1 MSALDCRCPL
11 LIDGENTLGVL
22 QVLDKHTS
30 PTFSLRD
37 MELLAVFAR
46 QAAAAIRASRVQRDT
61 TRLFQAVL
69 ARIGAADDDGAETLS
84 EESVEAVV
92 SAITAGLDN
101 DEECRS
107 GSSWIVFAAARHVRP

>member
-1 MSALDCRCPL
+1 MCRSIAAVP

-46 QAAAAIRASRVQRDT
+46 QAAAAIRASRCSA
-61 TRLFQAVL
+61 TR
-69 ARIGAADDDGAETLS
+69 R
-84 EESVEAVV
+84 
-92 SAITAGLDN
+92 
-101 DEECRS
+101 
-107 GSSWIVFAAARHVRP
+107 GSSRLSWRASAP